1 MIKSLHIENYALIE
15 ELDIELHKSFSVIT
29 GETGAG
35 KSIILGAIGLL
46 LGQRA
51 DTRSIKD
58 GAKRC
63 IIEAKFDIAEYGL
76 ADFFETNDIDYD
88 EGECIVRRE
97 IMPNGRTRAFVNDT
111 PVTLS
116 LLGELSQKLIDI
128 HSQHSNALLLRSS
141 YQLSVI
147 DSLAG
152 NKDLLARYKEVYNL
166 LVQARRIYEQEK
178 EKIEKDKQDEE
189 YIRFQ
194 LNQLTEA
201 NLEIGEEE
209 TLEKK
214 KRKIENLALLQNNL
228 SETCRILNDGD
239 RSVLEMLSDA
249 EKLVAV
255 LESVYENASEI
266 RDRIESASIELKD
279 IADTVRQELS
289 EMDGD
294 IGELEMIDER
304 LSLIYTLQQK
314 FKVHSVEELLALKQ
328 DMEQRVS
335 AIDHSEEKLDDM
347 MLQIEALEKNANAL
361 ADSLSRARKSTAVS
375 FMENLKEKARDL
387 GLKNFN
393 GAIAFE
399 RVDFSATGRDKIRF
413 EVSFNVNRQLLP
425 IEETAS
431 GGEMSR
437 LMLCI
442 KSLIAT
448 KMQLPTIIFDE
459 IDTGVSGEIANKI
472 GVMMKDISSSIQV
485 VTITHLPQVAALG
498 DRHYKVY
505 KQDTEKETVTRMKEL
520 DAESR
525 ILEIAGMLSG
535 SQVDSAA
542 IENAKSLMKNY

>member
-1 MIKSLHIENYALIE
+1 MLQQLSISNYALIDQ
-15 ELDIELHKSFSVIT
+15 LDISFGNGLSIIT

-35 KSIILGAIGLL
+35 KSIVIGALSLI

-51 DTRSIKD
+51 DTKVIRDESK
-58 GAKRC
+58 KTVV
-63 IIEAKFDIAEYGL
+63 EATFDVESYDLSG
-76 ADFFETNDIDYD
+76 FFEENDIDFAP
-88 EGECIVRRE
+88 ECIVRRE

>member
-1 MIKSLHIENYALIE
+1 MLQQLSISNYALIDQ
-15 ELDIELHKSFSVIT
+15 LDISFGNGLSIIT

-35 KSIILGAIGLL
+35 KSIVIGALSLI

-51 DTRSIKD
+51 DTKVIRDESK
-58 GAKRC
+58 KTVV
-63 IIEAKFDIAEYGL
+63 EATFDVESYDLSG
-76 ADFFETNDIDYD
+76 FFEENDIDFAP
-88 EGECIVRRE
+88 ECIVRRE

-128 HSQHSNALLLRSS
+128 HSQHSNALLLRPS

-152 NKDLLARYKEVYNL
+152 NKDLLARYKEVYNS

-266 RDRIESASIELKD
+266 RDRVESASIELKD

-314 FKVHSVEELLALKQ
+314 FKVHSVEDLLALKQ

>member
-1 MIKSLHIENYALIE
+1 MLQQLSISNYALIDQ
-15 ELDIELHKSFSVIT
+15 LDISFGNGLSIIT

-35 KSIILGAIGLL
+35 KSIVIGALSLI

-51 DTRSIKD
+51 DTKVIRDESK
-58 GAKRC
+58 KTVV
-63 IIEAKFDIAEYGL
+63 EATFDVESYDLFG
-76 ADFFETNDIDYD
+76 FFEENDIDFAP
-88 EGECIVRRE
+88 ECIVRRE

-152 NKDLLARYKEVYNL
+152 NKDLLARYKEVYNS

-314 FKVHSVEELLALKQ
+314 FKVHSVEDLLALKQ

-361 ADSLSRARKSTAVS
+361 ADSLSRARKSSAVS

>member
-1 MIKSLHIENYALIE
+1 MLQQLSISNYALIDQ
-15 ELDIELHKSFSVIT
+15 LDISFGNGLSIIT

-35 KSIILGAIGLL
+35 KSIVIGALSLI

-51 DTRSIKD
+51 DTKVIRDESK
-58 GAKRC
+58 KTVV
-63 IIEAKFDIAEYGL
+63 EATFDVESYDLFG
-76 ADFFETNDIDYD
+76 FFEENDIDFAP
-88 EGECIVRRE
+88 ECIVRRE

-128 HSQHSNALLLRSS
+128 HSQHSNALLLRPS

-201 NLEIGEEE
+201 NLEIGEEDI
-209 TLEKK
+209 LEKK

-239 RSVLEMLSDA
+239 RSVLEMLSDT

-304 LSLIYTLQQK
+304 LSLIYMLQQK

>member
-1 MIKSLHIENYALIE
+1 MLQQLSISNYALIDQ
-15 ELDIELHKSFSVIT
+15 LDISFGNGLSIIT

-35 KSIILGAIGLL
+35 KSIVIGALSLI

-51 DTRSIKD
+51 DTKVIRDESK
-58 GAKRC
+58 KTVV
-63 IIEAKFDIAEYGL
+63 EATFDVESYDLFG
-76 ADFFETNDIDYD
+76 FFEENDIDFAP
-88 EGECIVRRE
+88 ECIVRRE

>member
-1 MIKSLHIENYALIE
+1 MLQQLSISNYALIDQ
-15 ELDIELHKSFSVIT
+15 LDISFGNGLSIIT

-35 KSIILGAIGLL
+35 KSIVIGALSLI

-51 DTRSIKD
+51 DTKVIRDESK
-58 GAKRC
+58 KTVV
-63 IIEAKFDIAEYGL
+63 EATFDVESYDLFG
-76 ADFFETNDIDYD
+76 FFEESDIDFAP
-88 EGECIVRRE
+88 ECIVRRE

-128 HSQHSNALLLRSS
+128 HSQHSNALLLRPS

-314 FKVHSVEELLALKQ
+314 FKVHSVEDLLALKQ

>member
-1 MIKSLHIENYALIE
+1 MLQQLSISNYALIDQ
-15 ELDIELHKSFSVIT
+15 LDISFGNGLSIIT

-35 KSIILGAIGLL
+35 KSIVIGALSLI

-51 DTRSIKD
+51 DTKVIRDESK
-58 GAKRC
+58 KTVV
-63 IIEAKFDIAEYGL
+63 EATFDVESYDLFG
-76 ADFFETNDIDYD
+76 FFEENDIDFAP
-88 EGECIVRRE
+88 ECIVRRE

-152 NKDLLARYKEVYNL
+152 NKDLLARYKEVYNS

-239 RSVLEMLSDA
+239 RSVLEMLSDT

>member
-1 MIKSLHIENYALIE
+1 MLQQLSISNYALIDQ
-15 ELDIELHKSFSVIT
+15 LDISFGNGLSIIT

-35 KSIILGAIGLL
+35 KSIVIGALSLI

-51 DTRSIKD
+51 DTKVIRDESK
-58 GAKRC
+58 KTVV
-63 IIEAKFDIAEYGL
+63 EATFDVESYDLSG
-76 ADFFETNDIDYD
+76 FFEENDIDFAP
-88 EGECIVRRE
+88 ECIVRRE

-128 HSQHSNALLLRSS
+128 HSQHSNALLLRPS

-304 LSLIYTLQQK
+304 LSLIYMLQQK
-314 FKVHSVEELLALKQ
+314 FKVHSVEDLLALKQ

>member
-1 MIKSLHIENYALIE
+1 MLQQLSISNYALIDQ
-15 ELDIELHKSFSVIT
+15 LDISFGNGLSIIT

-35 KSIILGAIGLL
+35 KSIVIGALSLI

-51 DTRSIKD
+51 DTKVIRDESK
-58 GAKRC
+58 KTVV
-63 IIEAKFDIAEYGL
+63 EATFDVESYDLFG
-76 ADFFETNDIDYD
+76 FFEENDIDFAP
-88 EGECIVRRE
+88 ECIVRRE

-128 HSQHSNALLLRSS
+128 HSQHSNALLLRPS

-152 NKDLLARYKEVYNL
+152 NKDLLARYKEVYNS

-239 RSVLEMLSDA
+239 RSVLEMLSDT

-375 FMENLKEKARDL
+375 FMENLKKKARDL

>member
-1 MIKSLHIENYALIE
+1 MLQQLSISNYALIDQ
-15 ELDIELHKSFSVIT
+15 LDISFGNGLSIIT

-35 KSIILGAIGLL
+35 KSIVIGALSLI

-51 DTRSIKD
+51 DTKVIRDESK
-58 GAKRC
+58 KTVV
-63 IIEAKFDIAEYGL
+63 EATFDVESYDLFG
-76 ADFFETNDIDYD
+76 FFEGNDIDFAP
-88 EGECIVRRE
+88 ECIVRRE

-128 HSQHSNALLLRSS
+128 HSQHSNALLLRPS

-152 NKDLLARYKEVYNL
+152 NKDLLARYKEVYNS

-304 LSLIYTLQQK
+304 LSLIYILQQK
-314 FKVHSVEELLALKQ
+314 FKVHSVEDLLALKQ

>member
-1 MIKSLHIENYALIE
+1 MLQQLSISNYALIDQ
-15 ELDIELHKSFSVIT
+15 LDISFGNGLSIIT

-35 KSIILGAIGLL
+35 KSIVIGALSLI

-51 DTRSIKD
+51 DTKVIRDESK
-58 GAKRC
+58 KTVV
-63 IIEAKFDIAEYGL
+63 EATFDVESYDLFG
-76 ADFFETNDIDYD
+76 FFEENDIDFAP
-88 EGECIVRRE
+88 ECIVRRE

-128 HSQHSNALLLRSS
+128 HSQHSNALLLRPS

-147 DSLAG
+147 DSLAD

-201 NLEIGEEE
+201 NLEIGEEDI
-209 TLEKK
+209 LEKK

-239 RSVLEMLSDA
+239 RSVLEMLSDT

-304 LSLIYTLQQK
+304 LSLIYMLQQK

>member
-1 MIKSLHIENYALIE
+1 MLQQLSISNYALIDQ
-15 ELDIELHKSFSVIT
+15 LDISFGNGLSIIT

-35 KSIILGAIGLL
+35 KSIVIGALSLI

-51 DTRSIKD
+51 DTKVIRDESK
-58 GAKRC
+58 KTVV
-63 IIEAKFDIAEYGL
+63 EATFDVESYDLSG
-76 ADFFETNDIDYD
+76 FFEENDIDFAP
-88 EGECIVRRE
+88 ECIVRRE

-128 HSQHSNALLLRSS
+128 HSQHSNALLLRPS

-304 LSLIYTLQQK
+304 LSLIYMLQQK

>member
-1 MIKSLHIENYALIE
+1 MLQQLSISNYALIDQ
-15 ELDIELHKSFSVIT
+15 LDISFGNGLSIIT

-35 KSIILGAIGLL
+35 KSIVIGALSLI

-51 DTRSIKD
+51 DTKVIRDESK
-58 GAKRC
+58 KTVV
-63 IIEAKFDIAEYGL
+63 EATFDVESYDLFG
-76 ADFFETNDIDYD
+76 FFEENDIDFAP
-88 EGECIVRRE
+88 ECIVRRE

-201 NLEIGEEE
+201 NLEIGEEDI
-209 TLEKK
+209 LEKK

-239 RSVLEMLSDA
+239 RSVLEMLSDT

-314 FKVHSVEELLALKQ
+314 FKVHSVEDLLALKQ

>member
-1 MIKSLHIENYALIE
+1 MLQQLSISNYALIDQ
-15 ELDIELHKSFSVIT
+15 LDISFGNGLSIIT

-35 KSIILGAIGLL
+35 KSIVIGALSLI

-51 DTRSIKD
+51 DTKVIRDESK
-58 GAKRC
+58 KTVV
-63 IIEAKFDIAEYGL
+63 EATFDVESYDLFG
-76 ADFFETNDIDYD
+76 FFEENDIDFAP
-88 EGECIVRRE
+88 ECIVRRE

-128 HSQHSNALLLRSS
+128 HSQHSNALLLRPS

-147 DSLAG
+147 DNLAG
-152 NKDLLARYKEVYNL
+152 NKDLLARYKEVYNS
-166 LVQARRIYEQEK
+166 LVQVRRIYEQEK

-239 RSVLEMLSDA
+239 RSVLEMLSDT

-314 FKVHSVEELLALKQ
+314 FKVHSVEDLLALKQ

-472 GVMMKDISSSIQV
+472 GVMMKGISSSIQV

>member
-1 MIKSLHIENYALIE
+1 MLQQLSISNYALIDQ
-15 ELDIELHKSFSVIT
+15 LDISFGNGLSIIT

-35 KSIILGAIGLL
+35 KSIVIGALSLI

-51 DTRSIKD
+51 DTKVIRDESK
-58 GAKRC
+58 KTVV
-63 IIEAKFDIAEYGL
+63 EATFDVESYDL
-76 ADFFETNDIDYD
+76 FVFFEENDIDFAS
-88 EGECIVRRE
+88 ECIVRRE

-152 NKDLLARYKEVYNL
+152 NKDLLARYKEVYNS

-314 FKVHSVEELLALKQ
+314 FKVHSVEDLLALKQ

>member
-1 MIKSLHIENYALIE
+1 MLQQLSISNYALIDQ
-15 ELDIELHKSFSVIT
+15 LDISFGNGLSIIT

-35 KSIILGAIGLL
+35 KSIVIGALSLI

-51 DTRSIKD
+51 DTKVIRDESK
-58 GAKRC
+58 KTVV
-63 IIEAKFDIAEYGL
+63 EATFDVESYDLFG
-76 ADFFETNDIDYD
+76 FFEENDIDFAP
-88 EGECIVRRE
+88 ECIVRRE

-152 NKDLLARYKEVYNL
+152 NKDLLARYKEVYNS

-201 NLEIGEEE
+201 NLEIGEEDI
-209 TLEKK
+209 LEKK

-304 LSLIYTLQQK
+304 LSLIYMLQQK

-459 IDTGVSGEIANKI
+459 IDIGVSGEIANKI

>member
-1 MIKSLHIENYALIE
+1 MLQQLSISNYALIDQ
-15 ELDIELHKSFSVIT
+15 LDISFGNGLSIIT

-35 KSIILGAIGLL
+35 KSIVIGALSLI

-51 DTRSIKD
+51 DTKVIRDESK
-58 GAKRC
+58 KTVV
-63 IIEAKFDIAEYGL
+63 EATFDVESYDLSG
-76 ADFFETNDIDYD
+76 FFEENDIDFAP
-88 EGECIVRRE
+88 ECIVRRE

-128 HSQHSNALLLRSS
+128 HSQHSNALLLRPS

-201 NLEIGEEE
+201 NLEIGEEDI
-209 TLEKK
+209 LEKK

-239 RSVLEMLSDA
+239 RSVLEMLSDT

-304 LSLIYTLQQK
+304 LSLIYMLQQK

-472 GVMMKDISSSIQV
+472 GVMMKGISSSIQV

>member
-1 MIKSLHIENYALIE
+1 MLQQLSISNYALIDQ
-15 ELDIELHKSFSVIT
+15 LDISFGNGLSIIT

-35 KSIILGAIGLL
+35 KSIVIGALSLI

-51 DTRSIKD
+51 DTKVIRDELK
-58 GAKRC
+58 KTVV
-63 IIEAKFDIAEYGL
+63 EATFDVESYDLFG
-76 ADFFETNDIDYD
+76 FFEENDIDFAP
-88 EGECIVRRE
+88 ECIVRRE

-128 HSQHSNALLLRSS
+128 HSQHSNALLLRPS

-152 NKDLLARYKEVYNL
+152 NKDLLARYKEVYNS

-201 NLEIGEEE
+201 NLEIGEEDI
-209 TLEKK
+209 LEKK

-304 LSLIYTLQQK
+304 LSLIYMLQQK

>member
-1 MIKSLHIENYALIE
+1 MLQQLSISNYALIDQ
-15 ELDIELHKSFSVIT
+15 LDISFGNGLSIIT

-35 KSIILGAIGLL
+35 KSIVIGALSLI

-51 DTRSIKD
+51 DTKVIRDESK
-58 GAKRC
+58 KTVV
-63 IIEAKFDIAEYGL
+63 EATFDVESYDLFG
-76 ADFFETNDIDYD
+76 FFEENDIDFAP
-88 EGECIVRRE
+88 ECIVRRE

-152 NKDLLARYKEVYNL
+152 NKDLLARYKEVYNS

-201 NLEIGEEE
+201 NLEIGEEDI
-209 TLEKK
+209 LEKK

-239 RSVLEMLSDA
+239 RSVLEMLSDT

-472 GVMMKDISSSIQV
+472 GVMMKDISSNIQV

>member
-1 MIKSLHIENYALIE
+1 MLQQLSISNYALIDQ
-15 ELDIELHKSFSVIT
+15 LDISFGNGLSIIT

-35 KSIILGAIGLL
+35 KSIVIGALSLI

-51 DTRSIKD
+51 DTKVIRDESK
-58 GAKRC
+58 KTVV
-63 IIEAKFDIAEYGL
+63 EATFDVESYDLFG
-76 ADFFETNDIDYD
+76 FFEENDIDFAP
-88 EGECIVRRE
+88 ECIVRRE

-266 RDRIESASIELKD
+266 RDRMESASIELKD

-314 FKVHSVEELLALKQ
+314 FKVHSVEDLLALKQ

>member
-1 MIKSLHIENYALIE
+1 MLRQLSISNYALIDQ
-15 ELDIELHKSFSVIT
+15 LDISFGNGLSIIT

-35 KSIILGAIGLL
+35 KSIVIGALSLI

-51 DTRSIKD
+51 DTKVIRVESK
-58 GAKRC
+58 KTVV
-63 IIEAKFDIAEYGL
+63 EATFDVESYDLFG
-76 ADFFETNDIDYD
+76 FFEENDIDFAS
-88 EGECIVRRE
+88 ECIVRRE

-116 LLGELSQKLIDI
+116 LLGELSQKLVDI
-128 HSQHSNALLLRSS
+128 HSQHSNALLLRPS

-239 RSVLEMLSDA
+239 RSVLEMLSDT

-304 LSLIYTLQQK
+304 LSLIYMLQQK

>member
-1 MIKSLHIENYALIE
+1 MLQQLSISNYALIDQ
-15 ELDIELHKSFSVIT
+15 LDISFGNGLSIIT

-35 KSIILGAIGLL
+35 KSIVIGALSLI

-51 DTRSIKD
+51 DTKVIRDESK
-58 GAKRC
+58 KTVV
-63 IIEAKFDIAEYGL
+63 EATFDVESYDLFG
-76 ADFFETNDIDYD
+76 FFEENDIDFAP
-88 EGECIVRRE
+88 ECIVRRE

-239 RSVLEMLSDA
+239 RSVLEMLSDT

-314 FKVHSVEELLALKQ
+314 FKVHSVEDLLALKQ

-413 EVSFNVNRQLLP
+413 EVSFNVNRQLQP

>member
-1 MIKSLHIENYALIE
+1 MLQQLSISNYALIDQ
-15 ELDIELHKSFSVIT
+15 LDISFGSGLSIIT

-35 KSIILGAIGLL
+35 KSIVIGALSLI

-51 DTRSIKD
+51 DTKVIRDESK
-58 GAKRC
+58 KTVV
-63 IIEAKFDIAEYGL
+63 EATFDVESYDLFG
-76 ADFFETNDIDYD
+76 FFEENDIDFAP
-88 EGECIVRRE
+88 ECIVRRE

-128 HSQHSNALLLRSS
+128 HSQHSNALLLRPS

-152 NKDLLARYKEVYNL
+152 NKDLLARYKEVYNS

-314 FKVHSVEELLALKQ
+314 FKVHSVEDLLALKQ

-498 DRHYKVY
+498 GRHYKVY

>member
-1 MIKSLHIENYALIE
+1 MLQQLSISNYALIDQ
-15 ELDIELHKSFSVIT
+15 LDISFGNGLSIIT

-35 KSIILGAIGLL
+35 KSIVIGALSLI

-51 DTRSIKD
+51 DTKVIRDESK
-58 GAKRC
+58 KTVV
-63 IIEAKFDIAEYGL
+63 EATFDVESYDLFG
-76 ADFFETNDIDYD
+76 FFEENDIDFAP
-88 EGECIVRRE
+88 ECIVRRE

-128 HSQHSNALLLRSS
+128 HSQHSNALLLRPS

-239 RSVLEMLSDA
+239 RSVLEMLSDT

-472 GVMMKDISSSIQV
+472 GVMMKGISSSIQV

>member
-1 MIKSLHIENYALIE
+1 MLQQLSISNYALIDQ
-15 ELDIELHKSFSVIT
+15 LDISFGNGLSIIT

-35 KSIILGAIGLL
+35 KSIVIGALSLI

-51 DTRSIKD
+51 DTKVIRDESK
-58 GAKRC
+58 KTVV
-63 IIEAKFDIAEYGL
+63 EATFDVESYDLFG
-76 ADFFETNDIDYD
+76 FFEENDIDFAP
-88 EGECIVRRE
+88 ECIVRRE

-266 RDRIESASIELKD
+266 RDRVESASIELKD

-472 GVMMKDISSSIQV
+472 GVMMKGISSSIQV

>member
-1 MIKSLHIENYALIE
+1 MLQQLSISNYALIDQ
-15 ELDIELHKSFSVIT
+15 LDISFGNGLSIIT

-35 KSIILGAIGLL
+35 KSIVIGALSLI

-51 DTRSIKD
+51 DTKVIRDESK
-58 GAKRC
+58 KTVV
-63 IIEAKFDIAEYGL
+63 EATFDVESYDLFG
-76 ADFFETNDIDYD
+76 FFEENDIDFAP
-88 EGECIVRRE
+88 ECIVRRE

-128 HSQHSNALLLRSS
+128 HSQHSNALLLRPS

-152 NKDLLARYKEVYNL
+152 NKDLLARYKEVYNS

-304 LSLIYTLQQK
+304 LSLIYMLQQK

>member
-1 MIKSLHIENYALIE
+1 MLQQLSISNYALIDQ
-15 ELDIELHKSFSVIT
+15 LDISFGNGLSIIT

-35 KSIILGAIGLL
+35 KSIVIGALSLI

-51 DTRSIKD
+51 DTKVIRDELK
-58 GAKRC
+58 KTVV
-63 IIEAKFDIAEYGL
+63 EATFDVESYDLSG
-76 ADFFETNDIDYD
+76 FFEENDIDFAP
-88 EGECIVRRE
+88 ECIVRRE

-128 HSQHSNALLLRSS
+128 HSQHSNALLLRPS

-152 NKDLLARYKEVYNL
+152 NKDLLARYKEVYNS

-201 NLEIGEEE
+201 NLEIGEEDI
-209 TLEKK
+209 LEKK

-304 LSLIYTLQQK
+304 LSLIYMLQQK

>member
-1 MIKSLHIENYALIE
+1 MLQQLSISNYALIDQ
-15 ELDIELHKSFSVIT
+15 LDISFGNGLSIIT

-35 KSIILGAIGLL
+35 KSIVIGALSLI

-51 DTRSIKD
+51 DTKVIRDESK
-58 GAKRC
+58 KTVV
-63 IIEAKFDIAEYGL
+63 EATFDVESYDLSG
-76 ADFFETNDIDYD
+76 FFEENDIDFAP
-88 EGECIVRRE
+88 ECIVRRE

-128 HSQHSNALLLRSS
+128 HSQHSNALLLRPS

-201 NLEIGEEE
+201 NLEIGEEDI
-209 TLEKK
+209 LEKK

-239 RSVLEMLSDA
+239 RSVLEMLSDT

-413 EVSFNVNRQLLP
+413 EVSFNVNRHLLP

>member
-1 MIKSLHIENYALIE
+1 MLQQLSISNYALIDQ
-15 ELDIELHKSFSVIT
+15 LDISFGNGLSIIT

-35 KSIILGAIGLL
+35 KSIVIGALSLI

-51 DTRSIKD
+51 DTKVIRDESK
-58 GAKRC
+58 KTVV
-63 IIEAKFDIAEYGL
+63 EATFDVESYDLFG
-76 ADFFETNDIDYD
+76 FFEENDIDFAP
-88 EGECIVRRE
+88 ECIVRRE

-128 HSQHSNALLLRSS
+128 HSQHSNALLLRPS

-314 FKVHSVEELLALKQ
+314 FKVHSVEDLLALKQ

>member
-1 MIKSLHIENYALIE
+1 MLQQLSISNYALIDQ
-15 ELDIELHKSFSVIT
+15 LDISFGNGLSIIT

-35 KSIILGAIGLL
+35 KSIVIGALSLI

-51 DTRSIKD
+51 DTKVIRDESK
-58 GAKRC
+58 KTVV
-63 IIEAKFDIAEYGL
+63 EATFDVESYDLFG
-76 ADFFETNDIDYD
+76 FFEENDIDFAP
-88 EGECIVRRE
+88 ECIVRRE

-128 HSQHSNALLLRSS
+128 HSQHSNALLLRPS

-147 DSLAG
+147 DNLAG
-152 NKDLLARYKEVYNL
+152 NKDLLARYKEVYNS

-239 RSVLEMLSDA
+239 RSVLEMLSDT

-304 LSLIYTLQQK
+304 LSLIYMLQQK
-314 FKVHSVEELLALKQ
+314 FKVHSVEDLLALKQ

>member
-1 MIKSLHIENYALIE
+1 MLQQLSISNYALIDQ
-15 ELDIELHKSFSVIT
+15 LDISFGNGLSIIT

-35 KSIILGAIGLL
+35 KSIVIGALSLI

-51 DTRSIKD
+51 DTKVIRDESK
-58 GAKRC
+58 KTVV
-63 IIEAKFDIAEYGL
+63 EATFDVESYDLSG
-76 ADFFETNDIDYD
+76 FFEENDIDFAP
-88 EGECIVRRE
+88 ECIVRRE

-304 LSLIYTLQQK
+304 LSLIYMLQQK
-314 FKVHSVEELLALKQ
+314 FKVHSVEDLLALKQ

>member
-1 MIKSLHIENYALIE
+1 MLQQLSISNYALIDQ
-15 ELDIELHKSFSVIT
+15 LDISFGNGLSIIT

-35 KSIILGAIGLL
+35 KSIVIGALSLI

-51 DTRSIKD
+51 DTKVIRDESK
-58 GAKRC
+58 KTVV
-63 IIEAKFDIAEYGL
+63 EATFDVESYDLFG
-76 ADFFETNDIDYD
+76 FFEGNDIDFAP
-88 EGECIVRRE
+88 ECIVRRE

-128 HSQHSNALLLRSS
+128 HSQHSNALLLRPS

-152 NKDLLARYKEVYNL
+152 NKDLLARYKEVYNS

-239 RSVLEMLSDA
+239 RSVLEMLSDT

-347 MLQIEALEKNANAL
+347 MLQIEVLEKNANAL

>member
-1 MIKSLHIENYALIE
+1 MLQQLSISNYALIDQ
-15 ELDIELHKSFSVIT
+15 LDISFGNGLSIIT

-35 KSIILGAIGLL
+35 KSIVIGALSLI

-51 DTRSIKD
+51 DTKVIRDESK
-58 GAKRC
+58 KTVV
-63 IIEAKFDIAEYGL
+63 EATFDVESYDLFG
-76 ADFFETNDIDYD
+76 FFEENDIDFAP
-88 EGECIVRRE
+88 ECIVRRE

-128 HSQHSNALLLRSS
+128 HSQHSNALLLRPS

-152 NKDLLARYKEVYNL
+152 NKDLLARYKEVYNS

-239 RSVLEMLSDA
+239 RSVLEMLSDT

-304 LSLIYTLQQK
+304 LSLIYMLQQK

>member
-1 MIKSLHIENYALIE
+1 MLQQLSISNYALIDQ
-15 ELDIELHKSFSVIT
+15 LDISFGNGLSIIT

-35 KSIILGAIGLL
+35 KSIVIGALSLI

-51 DTRSIKD
+51 DTKVIRDESK
-58 GAKRC
+58 KTVV
-63 IIEAKFDIAEYGL
+63 EATFDVESYDLFG
-76 ADFFETNDIDYD
+76 FFEENDIDFAP
-88 EGECIVRRE
+88 ECIVRRE

-128 HSQHSNALLLRSS
+128 HSQHSNALLLRPS

-178 EKIEKDKQDEE
+178 EEIEKDKQDEE

-239 RSVLEMLSDA
+239 RSVLEMLSDT

>member
-1 MIKSLHIENYALIE
+1 MLQQLSISNYALIDQ
-15 ELDIELHKSFSVIT
+15 LDISFGNGLSIIT

-35 KSIILGAIGLL
+35 KSIVIGALSLI

-51 DTRSIKD
+51 DTKVIRDESK
-58 GAKRC
+58 KTVV
-63 IIEAKFDIAEYGL
+63 EATFDVESYDLSG
-76 ADFFETNDIDYD
+76 FFEENDIDFAP
-88 EGECIVRRE
+88 ECIVRRE

-128 HSQHSNALLLRSS
+128 HSQHSNALLLRPS

-239 RSVLEMLSDA
+239 RSVLEMLSDT

-399 RVDFSATGRDKIRF
+399 RVDFSVTGRDKIRF

>member
-1 MIKSLHIENYALIE
+1 MLQQLSISNYALIDQ
-15 ELDIELHKSFSVIT
+15 LDISFGNGLSIIT

-35 KSIILGAIGLL
+35 KSIVIGALSLI

-51 DTRSIKD
+51 DTKVIRDESK
-58 GAKRC
+58 KTVV
-63 IIEAKFDIAEYGL
+63 EATFDVESYDLFG
-76 ADFFETNDIDYD
+76 FFEENDIDFAP
-88 EGECIVRRE
+88 ECIVRRE

-128 HSQHSNALLLRSS
+128 HSQHSNALLLRPS

-239 RSVLEMLSDA
+239 RSVLEMLSDT

-304 LSLIYTLQQK
+304 LSLIYMLQQK

>member
-1 MIKSLHIENYALIE
+1 MLRQLSISNYALIDQ
-15 ELDIELHKSFSVIT
+15 LDISFGNGLSIIT

-35 KSIILGAIGLL
+35 KSIVIGALSLI

-51 DTRSIKD
+51 DTKVIRDESK
-58 GAKRC
+58 KTVV
-63 IIEAKFDIAEYGL
+63 EATFDVESYDLFG
-76 ADFFETNDIDYD
+76 FFEENDIDFAP
-88 EGECIVRRE
+88 ECIVRRE

-239 RSVLEMLSDA
+239 RSVLEMLSDT

-304 LSLIYTLQQK
+304 LSLIYMLQQK

>member
-1 MIKSLHIENYALIE
+1 MLQQLSISNYALIDQ
-15 ELDIELHKSFSVIT
+15 LDISFGNGLSIIT

-35 KSIILGAIGLL
+35 KSIVIGALSLI

-51 DTRSIKD
+51 DTKVIRDESK
-58 GAKRC
+58 KTVV
-63 IIEAKFDIAEYGL
+63 EATFDVESYDLFG
-76 ADFFETNDIDYD
+76 FFEENDIDFAP
-88 EGECIVRRE
+88 ECIVRRE

-128 HSQHSNALLLRSS
+128 HSQHSNALLLRPS

-152 NKDLLARYKEVYNL
+152 NKDLLARYKEVYNS

-314 FKVHSVEELLALKQ
+314 FKVHSVEDLLALKQ

-498 DRHYKVY
+498 GRHYKVY

>member
-1 MIKSLHIENYALIE
+1 MLQQLSISNYALIDQ
-15 ELDIELHKSFSVIT
+15 LDISFGNGLSIIT

-35 KSIILGAIGLL
+35 KSIVIGALSLI

-51 DTRSIKD
+51 DTKVIRDESK
-58 GAKRC
+58 KTVV
-63 IIEAKFDIAEYGL
+63 EATFDVESYDLSG
-76 ADFFETNDIDYD
+76 FFEENDIDFAP
-88 EGECIVRRE
+88 ECIVRRE

-128 HSQHSNALLLRSS
+128 HSQHSNALLLRPS

-201 NLEIGEEE
+201 NLEIGEEDI
-209 TLEKK
+209 LEKK

-239 RSVLEMLSDA
+239 RSVLEMLSDT

-399 RVDFSATGRDKIRF
+399 RVDFSATGRDKIQF